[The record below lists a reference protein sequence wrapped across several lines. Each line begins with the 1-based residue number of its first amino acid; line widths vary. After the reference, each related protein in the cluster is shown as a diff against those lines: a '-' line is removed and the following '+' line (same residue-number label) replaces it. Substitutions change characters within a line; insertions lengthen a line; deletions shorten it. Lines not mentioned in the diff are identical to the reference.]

1 MYLSSV
7 LFHRILINGKNGGEA
22 MAYNVLLF
30 ADPGVDDSFA
40 IMYALLNPQINLV
53 GIVSG
58 YGNTPKEQSVKVT
71 SYLINLSGKKDIP
84 IIAGAAG
91 PLSGEPV
98 DYYPEIHGKEGL
110 GPIKPPD
117 TLKSVDIYDINKI
130 LEIITEYQG
139 NLVIVNVGRLTEL
152 SLMYIL
158 YGNNAL
164 KDVLALY
171 IMGGAF
177 LVPGNISAE
186 AEANFYSDP
195 IASNTVMEKGHNI
208 FLYPL
213 NVTNKAIITPE
224 MIDILSEHSQTPFKP
239 LLKPAFDY
247 YYKAYQKN
255 VPGIKGAPLHDVIPL
270 MALTEPGLVKYL
282 RRRVIVEEFGKAKGK
297 SIADFRPKPEEE
309 PEKTLDYIG
318 MEIDIQKF
326 TDNFMK
332 IFLQADFSK
341 K

>member
-1 MYLSSV
+1 
-7 LFHRILINGKNGGEA
+7 

-30 ADPGVDDSFA
+30 SDPGIDDSFA

-71 SYLINLSGKKDIP
+71 SYLITLSGRQNIP

-91 PLSGEPV
+91 PLSGEPIV
-98 DYYPEIHGKEGL
+98 YYPEIHGKEGL

-117 TLKSVDIYDINKI
+117 TLQSVDIYDINKI

-139 NLVIVNVGRLTEL
+139 NLVIVNIGRLTEL

-164 KDVLALY
+164 KDVNAIY

-224 MIDILSEHSQTPFKP
+224 MIDILSEHSNTPFKP

-255 VPGIKGAPLHDVIPL
+255 VPGIKGAPFHDVIPL
-270 MALTEPGLVKYL
+270 MALTEPSLIKYV
-282 RRRVIVEEFGKAKGK
+282 RRRVTVEEFGQAKGK
-297 SIADFRPKPEEE
+297 SIADFRPKPDEE
-309 PEKTLDYIG
+309 PEETLDYIG

-326 TDNFMK
+326 TDNFMR

-341 K
+341 E